1 MENLQYLRYYFTFSK
16 QKTYIDV
23 ILKYFD
29 SILKDEY
36 DRERIMKYMD
46 IFESKQD

>member
-16 QKTYIDV
+16 QKNLYRCNF
-23 ILKYFD
+23 K
-29 SILKDEY
+29 ILKDEY